1 MVWRIKYHMFTIIY
15 MCVKKKWIKTN
26 VLICTI
32 LLVLVELHEIHVH
45 EYIFI
50 FIYFLVIVRYL
61 FIVAK

>member
-26 VLICTI
+26 VLIFTI
-32 LLVLVELHEIHVH
+32 FLVLVELHEIHVH
-45 EYIFI
+45 EYI
-50 FIYFLVIVRYL
+50 VRYL